1 MLFFVAL
8 LVILSHVNANFD
20 ECNTYTLEVNPKCLL
35 ESGKSAM
42 DDGYGIVTIEAAHD
56 RYFYFTVTEENDIN
70 NHILSLS
77 TYTGNPDLY
86 VTKPSSSQGFAREPT
101 TSDSDYSSA
110 TSDERDVVV
119 LTAELTPGTYVVL
132 LKGDDS
138 IDTACT
144 LTLSLPNESVDLSDG
159 QPFRDAAYS
168 NQTEHFK
175 WTPTCPDNVCPSH
188 VTFIVTA
195 LSGDPDL
202 VVSRVAPPTR
212 QDFEHRSQVLGG
224 DALTE
229 EIQGSSDVF
238 YIGVYGYRVASTFQI
253 TVEIQGE
260 VTMLV
265 DGVTQDGEVSTLQTA
280 YYKLMSPSEQ
290 QDVEFSI
297 LTLSGSVNVY
307 VIAQNDTSLDYDE
320 PSPHHW
326 DWAMYTYSGRDVS
339 TLQLLH
345 SDPEKKFLHHGGQY
359 NIAVYGRSGS
369 DIRYSLTAVNGY
381 AVVTLRDGIPMEAQ
395 VTQGEFE
402 YYMIHVNDPTQSVF
416 IDVTSNTGDC
426 DAYVSCDID
435 NTGDR
440 TGTPGPNHNIA
451 LSISYFEDTI
461 VVGPRWHDRSC
472 NGTYYISV
480 QGFSSGPSTYRILA
494 SIDDGQPVTLLNGIP
509 ITGIVPANEPDYLRM
524 YQFYVPPDVTH
535 LETLRVSV
543 TPRMGTAEVYV
554 HTRKITRIYISL

>member
-1 MLFFVAL
+1 MNRVT
-8 LVILSHVNANFD
+8 HTHNFS
-20 ECNTYTLEVNPKCLL
+20 T
-35 ESGKSAM
+35 
-42 DDGYGIVTIEAAHD
+42 DDGYGVVTIQAGQS
-56 RYFYFTVTEENDIN
+56 RYFYFTVTVENQVTG
-70 NHILSLS
+70 HILSLS

-86 VTKPSSSQGFAREPT
+86 VTKPSTSGGFARTPT

-119 LTAELTPGTYVVL
+119 LSAELEAGTYAVL

-138 IDTACT
+138 IDVACT
-144 LTLSLPNESVDLSDG
+144 LTLSQPNESVDLSDG
-159 QPFRDAAYS
+159 QPFRDTAYS
-168 NQTEHFK
+168 NETEHFR
-175 WTPTCPDNVCPSH
+175 WTPTCPNNVCPSH

-202 VVSRVAPPTR
+202 VVSKTAPPTR

-229 EIQGSSDVF
+229 EILSASDVF

-253 TVEIQGE
+253 TVEVQGE
-260 VTMLV
+260 VVTLV
-265 DGVTQDGEVSTLQTA
+265 DGVTQDGEVNVLQTS
-280 YYKLMSPSEQ
+280 YYKLLSPSEQ

-320 PSPHHW
+320 PSSTHY
-326 DWAMYTYSGRDVS
+326 DWAMYTYAGRDVS

-345 SDPEKKFLHHGGQY
+345 SDPDSKFLHHGGQY
-359 NIAVYGRSGS
+359 NIAVYGRSGPE
-369 DIRYSLTAVNGY
+369 IRYSLTAVNGY
-381 AVVTLRDGIPMEAQ
+381 AVVTLRDGIPMEAR
-395 VTQGEFE
+395 VAQGEFE

-416 IDVTSNTGDC
+416 IDVTSSTGDS

-435 NTGDR
+435 NTGDSQ
-440 TGTPGPNHNIA
+440 GTPGPNHNIA

-480 QGFSSGPSTYRILA
+480 QGFSDSDYRILA

-524 YQFYVPPDVTH
+524 YQFFVPPDATH
-535 LETLRVSV
+535 LEKLRLSV
-543 TPRMGTAEVYV
+543 TPRYGTAEVYV
-554 HTRKITRIYISL
+554 STDGQVATRSHYTVSNVDNGFMPPR